1 MLTDYSTFIY
11 FSFAKQNTQ
20 STPLLTQR
28 RKNSLETVFHQ
39 FITIFNKENI
49 DQPKTEPTILVCTV
63 TTFRL

>member
-1 MLTDYSTFIY
+1 MAWGSGDVTMLTDYSTFIY

-20 STPLLTQR
+20 SNPLLKQR

-49 DQPKTEPTILVCTV
+49 D
-63 TTFRL
+63 